1 MAISVNLLKEAKESE
16 ESSIKIYEK
25 ALAAMAHD
33 DSKKVVEE
41 IINNKKGSIDAL
53 QEIIERSKKC
63 PAILNESNG
72 GMNEKG

>member
-1 MAISVNLLKEAKESE
+1 MAISVNLLKEARESE
-16 ESSIKIYEK
+16 ETSIKLYEK

-41 IINNKKGSIDAL
+41 IIKNKKGSIDTL

-63 PAILNESNG
+63 PAIINEGNG
-72 GMNEKG
+72 GINEKD